1 MFLIGKDA
9 SPNEWCIRST
19 SRSLPTPTTSE
30 SYSSKK
36 FRPMESPEPG
46 TLNIFSMAS
55 LDNGNGP
62 NTRRTIGAII
72 LACPCI
78 IATFPKQ
85 FHGEYLALWQ
95 SSAAADHCN
104 LGCLG
109 YTQLHERLSAALASG
124 ELGEHWRMVERLSF
138 SDAIQTLMTP
148 PRTSSENDNWGLVA
162 SRLKRLTPPHVP

>member
-78 IATFPKQ
+78 IATFPNN
-85 FHGEYLALWQ
+85 FMENT
-95 SSAAADHCN
+95 SPSDISAAADHCN

-124 ELGEHWRMVERLSF
+124 ELGEHWRMVERLRLF
-138 SDAIQTLMTP
+138 GRDPDPHDATTY
-148 PRTSSENDNWGLVA
+148 VF
-162 SRLKRLTPPHVP
+162 

>member
-78 IATFPKQ
+78 IATTLSKTISWRIPRP
-85 FHGEYLALWQ
+85 LT
-95 SSAAADHCN
+95 SAAADHCN

-109 YTQLHERLSAALASG
+109 YTQLHERLSAALASV

-148 PRTSSENDNWGLVA
+148 PCTSSENDN
-162 SRLKRLTPPHVP
+162 